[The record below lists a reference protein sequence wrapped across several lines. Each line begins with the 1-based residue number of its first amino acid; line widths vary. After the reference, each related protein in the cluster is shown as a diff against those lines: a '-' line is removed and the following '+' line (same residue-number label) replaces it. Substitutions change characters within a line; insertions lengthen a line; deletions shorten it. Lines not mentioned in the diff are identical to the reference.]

1 MTAGDWYRTVGR
13 QNSAT
18 KFDCAKAQTA
28 ALREM
33 LHIAWMN
40 AAGEI
45 YRTFLGTFYTAMA
58 GTYES
63 FFYGV
68 NPRK

>member
-1 MTAGDWYRTVGR
+1 MCAKDSYKVCEQFNW
-13 QNSAT
+13 
-18 KFDCAKAQTA
+18 AKAQTA

-45 YRTFLGTFYTAMA
+45 YRTFLCTFYAPRA
-58 GTYES
+58 GTYERFFLRRKSKKVKLS
-63 FFYGV
+63 F
-68 NPRK
+68 P